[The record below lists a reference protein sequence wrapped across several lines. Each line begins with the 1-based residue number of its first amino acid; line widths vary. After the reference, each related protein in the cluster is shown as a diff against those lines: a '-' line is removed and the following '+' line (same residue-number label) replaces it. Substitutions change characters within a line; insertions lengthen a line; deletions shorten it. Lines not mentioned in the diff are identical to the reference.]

1 MAKTTTMAFSI
12 DTSGFSKGLKEA
24 SNSLKIA
31 KATFEANT
39 AGMTGWSKSA
49 DGVREKLKLLSSQQE
64 AYSKKTEL
72 LKNQISSINSA
83 YEENG
88 KKADQ
93 LRAKKASLE
102 QAGDT
107 ESKAYQQVCKEL
119 KSTES
124 QMQSQQRTIEKH
136 EQSLQMEELALTRV
150 SNESTKWESELQN
163 LENAEQ
169 SAKSSGEALAQGM
182 DDIADQA
189 EQSSISIG
197 DVASTMQEMF
207 SGAISK
213 IGELAQK
220 CLDAR
225 AEVDSAYDSVA
236 QGTGAV
242 GENLKAMQGI
252 ADEVF
257 RDLPVD
263 IGDTGAAVADINTYF
278 GFTGEALKK
287 CTEAFIKF
295 NRVNGASTE
304 SIGQVKKMMADAG
317 VPLQDYQKMLDLLT
331 TTSQASGM
339 IKFNRVNGASTES
352 IGQVKKMMADAGVP
366 LQDYQKMLDLLTTT
380 SQASGMTIGE
390 LSSGLQTNG
399 AMFRSMGM
407 TLEESIAYLGLFNQQ
422 GINSGTMLTGF
433 NKLIQNATKE
443 GYSASASFENFVEGV
458 SKGTVSA
465 KDAMEL
471 FGKKAGNVF
480 YNYAKEAT
488 KEGYSA
494 SASFENFV
502 EGVSKGTVSAKD
514 AMELF
519 GKKAGNVFYN
529 YAKEGKLNIKDF
541 QAVIKEYSGQTQRSY
556 DEIADAMD
564 NVTVVQNNMK
574 SASAKIGEVLVEKMK
589 PGLDFVQGIAQ
600 AIMDLSPEQL
610 EQISAGVTSLGIAL
624 LSLGVATLITNT
636 VNALNAM
643 KTATESATIA
653 QALLNTVMNMNPIG
667 LIITAI
673 GALIAGFTY
682 FYTTNEGF
690 ATFINGLWDGQAL
703 LNTVMNMNPIG
714 LIITAIGALIAGF
727 TYFYTTNE
735 GFATFIN
742 GLWDGIKQTF
752 NGFLEF
758 LQPFWDGISTWF
770 LGIWQT
776 IKQWFDEL
784 KNIISGFS
792 KHPMETIGK
801 LLGWVLGKV
810 SSFHITIISKII
822 EIGANLLQAIGAWIG
837 QVPAKIGDILTN
849 AYNKVRDWATKL
861 LTTGENAGK
870 SLSQALWDTL
880 KSLPGKMWKIGTN
893 IVMGIWN
900 GIGSMV
906 GWIGNKIAGF
916 AGGMLDGFKS
926 ALGIHSPSKAFEMQ
940 ARFIPEGIAEG
951 IKKAS
956 GEAYDALN
964 DLSVG
969 MMSNFNPNLEASANN
984 RSGQGLGGYTIYNQT
999 INAPKQLDL
1008 REIHRQSKNLLAFS
1022 KM

>member
-339 IKFNRVNGASTES
+339 
-352 IGQVKKMMADAGVP
+352 
-366 LQDYQKMLDLLTTT
+366 
-380 SQASGMTIGE
+380 TIGE

-433 NKLIQNATKE
+433 NKLIQN
-443 GYSASASFENFVEGV
+443 
-458 SKGTVSA
+458 
-465 KDAMEL
+465 
-471 FGKKAGNVF
+471 
-480 YNYAKEAT
+480 AT

-653 QALLNTVMNMNPIG
+653 
-667 LIITAI
+667 
-673 GALIAGFTY
+673 
-682 FYTTNEGF
+682 
-690 ATFINGLWDGQAL
+690 QAL

>member
-1 MAKTTTMAFSI
+1 MWVFMAKTTTMAFSI
-12 DTSGFSKGLKEA
+12 DTSAFSKGLKEA
-24 SNSLKIA
+24 SNSLKLA

-150 SNESTKWESELQN
+150 SNESVKWEGELQN

-182 DDIADQA
+182 DDIANQA

-252 ADEVF
+252 ADAVF

-278 GFTGEALKK
+278 GFTGEELKK
-287 CTEAFIKF
+287 CTEAFSKF
-295 NRVNGASTE
+295 NRVNGAGTE

-317 VPLQDYQKMLDLLT
+317 VPLK
-331 TTSQASGM
+331 
-339 IKFNRVNGASTES
+339 
-352 IGQVKKMMADAGVP
+352 
-366 LQDYQKMLDLLTTT
+366 DYQKMLDLLTTT

-390 LSSGLQTNG
+390 LSSGLQANG
-399 AMFRSMGM
+399 SMFRSMGM
-407 TLEESIAYLGLFNQQ
+407 SLEQSIAYLGVFNQS
-422 GINSGTMLTGF
+422 GINAGTMLTGF
-433 NKLIQNATKE
+433 NKLIQN
-443 GYSASASFENFVEGV
+443 S
-458 SKGTVSA
+458 
-465 KDAMEL
+465 
-471 FGKKAGNVF
+471 
-480 YNYAKEAT
+480 T

-574 SASAKIGEVLVEKMK
+574 SASAKIGEILVEKMK

-600 AIMDLSPEQL
+600 AILDLSPEQL

-624 LSLGVATLITNT
+624 LSLGAATLITNT

-653 QALLNTVMNMNPIG
+653 QALFNTVMNMNPIG

-690 ATFINGLWDGQAL
+690 ATFINGLW
-703 LNTVMNMNPIG
+703 
-714 LIITAIGALIAGF
+714 
-727 TYFYTTNE
+727 E
-735 GFATFIN
+735 
-742 GLWDGIKQTF
+742 GIKQTF
-752 NGFLEF
+752 IGFMQF
-758 LQPFWDGISTWF
+758 LQPFWEGISTWF
-770 LGIWQT
+770 QSIWQT
-776 IKQWFDEL
+776 IQQWFDEL

-792 KHPMETIGK
+792 KHPMETIGR
-801 LLGWVLGKV
+801 LLGWVLGKI

-822 EIGANLLQAIGAWIG
+822 EIGAGLLQAIGAWIG
-837 QVPAKIGDILTN
+837 QIPAKIGDILTN

-870 SLSQALWDTL
+870 SLSQALWNTL
-880 KSLPGKMWKIGTN
+880 KSLPGRMLQIGKN

-900 GIGSMV
+900 GIGSMIGWV
-906 GWIGNKIAGF
+906 GSKIAGF
-916 AGGMLDGFKS
+916 AGGILDGFKS

-940 ARFIPEGIAEG
+940 ARFIPMGIAEG

-956 GEAYDALN
+956 SEAYDALN

-969 MMSNFNPNLEASANN
+969 MVSNFKPNLESSANYRN
-984 RSGQGLGGYTIYNQT
+984 GQVLGGYTVYNQT

-1008 REIHRQSKNLLAFS
+1008 REIHRQSKNLLAFAQ
-1022 KM
+1022 M

>member
-1 MAKTTTMAFSI
+1 MWVFMAKTTTMAFSI

-83 YEENG
+83 YVENG

-150 SNESTKWESELQN
+150 SNESVKWEGELQN
-163 LENAEQ
+163 IENSEQ

-182 DDIADQA
+182 DDIANQA

-278 GFTGEALKK
+278 GFTGEELKK
-287 CTEAFIKF
+287 CTEAFSKF
-295 NRVNGASTE
+295 NRVNGAGTE

-317 VPLQDYQKMLDLLT
+317 VPLK
-331 TTSQASGM
+331 
-339 IKFNRVNGASTES
+339 
-352 IGQVKKMMADAGVP
+352 
-366 LQDYQKMLDLLTTT
+366 DYQKMLDLLTTT

-390 LSSGLQTNG
+390 LSSGLQANG
-399 AMFRSMGM
+399 SMFRSMGM
-407 TLEESIAYLGLFNQQ
+407 SLEQSIAYLGVFNQS
-422 GINSGTMLTGF
+422 GINAGTMLTGF
-433 NKLIQNATKE
+433 NKLIQN
-443 GYSASASFENFVEGV
+443 S
-458 SKGTVSA
+458 
-465 KDAMEL
+465 
-471 FGKKAGNVF
+471 
-480 YNYAKEAT
+480 T

-574 SASAKIGEVLVEKMK
+574 SASAKIGEILVEKMK

-600 AIMDLSPEQL
+600 AILDLSPEQL

-624 LSLGVATLITNT
+624 LSLGVTTLITNT

-667 LIITAI
+667 LVVMAI

-690 ATFINGLWDGQAL
+690 ATFINGLW
-703 LNTVMNMNPIG
+703 
-714 LIITAIGALIAGF
+714 
-727 TYFYTTNE
+727 E
-735 GFATFIN
+735 
-742 GLWDGIKQTF
+742 GIKQTF
-752 NGFLEF
+752 IGFMQF
-758 LQPFWDGISTWF
+758 LQPFWEGISTWF
-770 LGIWQT
+770 QSIWQT
-776 IKQWFDEL
+776 IQQWFDEL

-792 KHPMETIGK
+792 KHPMETIGR
-801 LLGWVLGKV
+801 LLGWVLGKI

-822 EIGANLLQAIGAWIG
+822 EIGAGLLQAIGAWIG
-837 QVPAKIGDILTN
+837 QIPAKIGEILTN
-849 AYNKVRDWATKL
+849 AYIKVKDWATKL

-880 KSLPGKMWKIGTN
+880 KSLPGRMLQIGKN

-900 GIGSMV
+900 GIGSMIGWV
-906 GWIGNKIAGF
+906 GSKIAGF
-916 AGGMLDGFKS
+916 AGGILDGFKS

-940 ARFIPEGIAEG
+940 ARFIPMGIAEG

-956 GEAYDALN
+956 SEAYDALN

-969 MMSNFNPNLEASANN
+969 MVSNFKPNLESSANYRN
-984 RSGQGLGGYTIYNQT
+984 GQVLGGYTVYNQT

-1008 REIHRQSKNLLAFS
+1008 REIHRQSKNLLAFAQ
-1022 KM
+1022 M

>member
-339 IKFNRVNGASTES
+339 
-352 IGQVKKMMADAGVP
+352 
-366 LQDYQKMLDLLTTT
+366 
-380 SQASGMTIGE
+380 TIGE

-433 NKLIQNATKE
+433 NKLIQN
-443 GYSASASFENFVEGV
+443 
-458 SKGTVSA
+458 
-465 KDAMEL
+465 
-471 FGKKAGNVF
+471 
-480 YNYAKEAT
+480 AT

-667 LIITAI
+667 L
-673 GALIAGFTY
+673 
-682 FYTTNEGF
+682 
-690 ATFINGLWDGQAL
+690 
-703 LNTVMNMNPIG
+703 VV
-714 LIITAIGALIAGF
+714 TAIGALIAGF